1 MVIKQYRSIIMKTT
15 KQCVLFFNTVTT
27 GTWANCVVYKNPVT
41 KCTTWLHYGTVKE
54 LATSQMI
61 KYTVI
66 RV

>member
-1 MVIKQYRSIIMKTT
+1 MKTT
-15 KQCVLFFNTVTT
+15 KQCVLIFNTVTT
-27 GTWANCVVYKNPVT
+27 CTWANCIVYKNPVT
-41 KCTTWLHYGTVKE
+41 KYTTWLQYGLVKE